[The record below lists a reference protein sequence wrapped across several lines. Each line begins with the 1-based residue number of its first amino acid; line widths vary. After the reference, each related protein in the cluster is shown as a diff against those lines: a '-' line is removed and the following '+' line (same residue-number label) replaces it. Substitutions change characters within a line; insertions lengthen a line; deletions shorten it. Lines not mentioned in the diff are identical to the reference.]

1 MGQSLR
7 HCETCLI
14 SGTLATPLTY
24 IILSFCRSP
33 LWMIPGGRL
42 NLWIQVASLRYH
54 LDIFSQVPWLV
65 LGVIGVS
72 WNIHSP
78 IFDHLKQVQ
87 GVLGS
92 LLIELNVKVAVYR
105 KNSMIADWP
114 VLEVICVTAITA
126 AVSYL
131 VSCLASSLVLSLIQF
146 HRWFLHGGYILPRLA
161 LLPSTAIFL
170 GCKAR
175 SWLPTFSKNVI
186 HRRAITTV
194 YASMLIVG
202 QNCIPLNWIFS
213 PTAAGQNIFLLLLTA
228 ALKLITAAWTFG
240 MMVCVLDVVTP
251 FLYSLMIT
259 EQIPAGIF
267 LPTIAIGACLGRAV
281 GLVTFVPLFSW
292 SKSFLNT
299 VISQSMYRLYPKAA
313 IFLSCPPDPSV
324 RCISPGFYAVIGAAA
339 MLGGVTRMTGMHNL
353 IIFFFLL
360 TDRRFWSVSLV
371 VILFEV
377 WHLSFDLIVAGFD
390 LDL

>member
-1 MGQSLR
+1 
-7 HCETCLI
+7 
-14 SGTLATPLTY
+14 
-24 IILSFCRSP
+24 
-33 LWMIPGGRL
+33 
-42 NLWIQVASLRYH
+42 
-54 LDIFSQVPWLV
+54 
-65 LGVIGVS
+65 
-72 WNIHSP
+72 
-78 IFDHLKQVQ
+78 
-87 GVLGS
+87 
-92 LLIELNVKVAVYR
+92 
-105 KNSMIADWP
+105 
-114 VLEVICVTAITA
+114 
-126 AVSYL
+126 
-131 VSCLASSLVLSLIQF
+131 
-146 HRWFLHGGYILPRLA
+146 
-161 LLPSTAIFL
+161 
-170 GCKAR
+170 
-175 SWLPTFSKNVI
+175 
-186 HRRAITTV
+186 
-194 YASMLIVG
+194 MLIVG

-281 GLVTFVPLFSW
+281 GLVTFVPLFSS

-353 IIFFFLL
+353 TNFFFLL

-377 WHLSFDLIVAGFD
+377 
-390 LDL
+390 